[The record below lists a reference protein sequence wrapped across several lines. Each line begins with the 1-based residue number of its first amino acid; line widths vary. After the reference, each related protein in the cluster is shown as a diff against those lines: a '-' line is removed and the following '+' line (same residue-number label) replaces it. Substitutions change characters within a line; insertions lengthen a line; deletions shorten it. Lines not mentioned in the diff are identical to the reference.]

1 MRLHPTAT
9 LTCGRFSL
17 SLARP
22 LVMGIVNVTPDSF
35 QDVGRFA
42 EHELAIA
49 HARQLIAEGADI
61 LDIGG
66 ESTRPGAE
74 PVSVTEELSRVL
86 PVVQALIGENV
97 PLSVDTRRPE
107 VMRAAIAAGA
117 DMINDVNGFRSL
129 ASLEAVSGT
138 NHRPVAICAMHMQ
151 GEPLTMQLAPAYRQV
166 VEQVQSFF
174 YAQHRVFLNAGIAP
188 ERIVFDPGIG
198 FGKNVEHNIELI
210 RRLDEL
216 RSGLTAPV
224 ALLVGLS
231 RKSLIGALTVRP
243 VSERL
248 IGSVVGAI
256 AAIERGANIVR
267 VHDVAATRDALKVW
281 QALAKEQ

>member
-1 MRLHPTAT
+1 MQLHPAAT

-35 QDVGRFA
+35 QSVGRFVDPQQ
-42 EHELAIA
+42 AIA
-49 HARQLIAEGADI
+49 HARQLIDEGADI

-74 PVSVTEELSRVL
+74 PVSIAEELDRVM
-86 PVVQALIGENV
+86 PVVQALLSANV
-97 PLSVDTRRPE
+97 PLSVDTRRPQ
-107 VMRAAIAAGA
+107 VMKAAIAAGV

-129 ASLEAVSGT
+129 EALQAVSAPSSA
-138 NHRPVAICAMHMQ
+138 PVAICAMHMQ
-151 GEPLTMQLAPAYRQV
+151 GEPLTMQLAPTYRRV
-166 VEQVQSFF
+166 VDEVHAFF
-174 YAQHRVFLNAGIAP
+174 YAQQTAFLNAGIGP
-188 ERIVFDPGIG
+188 DRIVFDPGIG
-198 FGKNVEHNIELI
+198 FGKTVEHNIELI
-210 RRLDEL
+210 RCLTEL
-216 RSGLTAPV
+216 KSGFAAPV
-224 ALLVGLS
+224 VLLVGLS

-243 VSERL
+243 VSERGV
-248 IGSVVGAI
+248 GSVVGAI

-281 QALAKEQ
+281 QALIR

>member
-9 LTCGRFSL
+9 LTCGRFYL

-42 EHELAIA
+42 DHELAIA

-74 PVSVTEELSRVL
+74 PVSVAEELSRVL
-86 PVVQALIGENV
+86 PVVQALMDANV

-117 DMINDVNGFRSL
+117 DMINDVNGFRSV
-129 ASLEAVSGT
+129 ASLQAVSDASQ
-138 NHRPVAICAMHMQ
+138 RPVAICAMHMQ
-151 GEPLTMQLAPAYRQV
+151 GEPLTMQLAPTYRQV
-166 VEQVQSFF
+166 VEEVQSFF
-174 YAQHRVFLNAGIAP
+174 YAQQSAFLDAGIAP

-210 RRLDEL
+210 RSLNAL
-216 RSGLTAPV
+216 RNGLTAPV

>member
-1 MRLHPTAT
+1 MPLHPAAT

-35 QDVGRFA
+35 QSVGRFA
-42 EHELAIA
+42 DPRQAIA
-49 HARQLIAEGADI
+49 HARQLIDEGADI

-74 PVSVTEELSRVL
+74 PVSISEELERVM
-86 PVVQALIGENV
+86 PVVQALLSANV

-107 VMRAAIAAGA
+107 VMKAVISAGV

-129 ASLEAVSGT
+129 EALQAVSSPSSS
-138 NHRPVAICAMHMQ
+138 PVAICAMHMQ
-151 GEPLTMQLAPAYRQV
+151 GEPLTMQLAPTYRRV
-166 VEQVQSFF
+166 VDEVHAFF
-174 YAQHRVFLNAGIAP
+174 YAQQVAFLEAGIGP
-188 ERIVFDPGIG
+188 DRIVFDPGIG
-198 FGKNVEHNIELI
+198 FGKTVEHNIELI
-210 RRLDEL
+210 RCLTEL
-216 RSGLTAPV
+216 KSGFVAPV
-224 ALLVGLS
+224 VLLVGLS

-243 VSERL
+243 VSERGV
-248 IGSVVGAI
+248 GSVVGAI

-281 QALAKEQ
+281 HALVG